1 MKLKLVRITA
11 WLNQQQKFALSVV
24 SENRLFLDLKVLI
37 NSVMLQCYSYELK
50 TNPNNWLAQSTTKI
64 CLECCQR
71 KPSKMFP
78 DGPLS
83 HGHSCRL
90 VVVAADP
97 SDVDPVAV
105 ATEEVF
111 VDRKLFGFVEIL
123 NERYPKESIA
133 SLK

>member
-1 MKLKLVRITA
+1 MFDAIQLD
-11 WLNQQQKFALSVV
+11 LSFM
-24 SENRLFLDLKVLI
+24 NMLFLDMQVLI
-37 NSVMLQCYSYELK
+37 KSVKLQCYSYELK
-50 TNPNNWLAQSTTKI
+50 TNPNNWLGQSATKI
-64 CLECCQR
+64 CLECCKR

-83 HGHSCRL
+83 HGYTCRL

-123 NERYPKESIA
+123 NESYPKESIA
-133 SLK
+133 SLSK

>member
-1 MKLKLVRITA
+1 MQVVIK
-11 WLNQQQKFALSVV
+11 SV
-24 SENRLFLDLKVLI
+24 K
-37 NSVMLQCYSYELK
+37 LQCYSYELK
-50 TNPNNWLAQSTTKI
+50 TSPNNCSAQSTTKI

-83 HGHSCRL
+83 HGHPCRL
-90 VVVAADP
+90 VVVTADP
-97 SDVDPVAV
+97 GDVDPVAV